1 MLFLE
6 SQTIED
12 FTKVLHLLRADM
24 DHLKSLFLA
33 VESGDISTL
42 KKLGVKDSEIGDVK
56 FFLDKLVKTGF
67 LE

>member
-1 MLFLE
+1 
-6 SQTIED
+6 
-12 FTKVLHLLRADM
+12 M
-24 DHLKSLFLA
+24 DHLKSPFLA
-33 VESGDISTL
+33 VESGDISAL